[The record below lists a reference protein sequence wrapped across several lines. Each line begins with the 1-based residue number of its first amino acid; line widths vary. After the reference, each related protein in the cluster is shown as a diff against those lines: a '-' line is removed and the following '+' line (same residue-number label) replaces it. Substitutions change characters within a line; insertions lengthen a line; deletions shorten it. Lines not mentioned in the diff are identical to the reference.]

1 MRLGCMGFASAE
13 ASRGLSDRPRHPFGA
28 PLWEHSFIRAVQN
41 KILINRKVNYTIMM
55 RLQKFLALS
64 GVASRRNSEKLIAD
78 GHVAVNGKVITEMG
92 VQVDESADVVTV
104 DGKVCKIQEEKHYLA
119 YNKPMGEVTTVTDP
133 EGRPTVMDKFRDY
146 PVRLYPVGRLDYD
159 SEGLLLLTN
168 DGDLMNNLLHPSREV
183 SKEYLV
189 KVSNRVTDEEIRR
202 LRAGVRLDDDRM
214 TSPADVHLV
223 RYETFASVLLV
234 TIHEGRN
241 RQVRRMFS
249 AIGHEVVALKRVGF
263 ATIKLHDLPRG
274 QWRRLTDV
282 EVRKLKE
289 L

>member
-1 MRLGCMGFASAE
+1 
-13 ASRGLSDRPRHPFGA
+13 
-28 PLWEHSFIRAVQN
+28 
-41 KILINRKVNYTIMM
+41 MM

-119 YNKPMGEVTTVTDP
+119 YNKPMGEVTTVADP

-202 LRAGVRLDDDRM
+202 LRAGC
-214 TSPADVHLV
+214 PA
-223 RYETFASVLLV
+223 
-234 TIHEGRN
+234 
-241 RQVRRMFS
+241 RR
-249 AIGHEVVALKRVGF
+249 RP
-263 ATIKLHDLPRG
+263 HDLPGRRAPGALRDVRVRAAGDDSRG
-274 QWRRLTDV
+274 AQSAGAPHVQRDWARGRRPQARRLCDD
-282 EVRKLKE
+282 
-289 L
+289 

>member
-1 MRLGCMGFASAE
+1 
-13 ASRGLSDRPRHPFGA
+13 
-28 PLWEHSFIRAVQN
+28 
-41 KILINRKVNYTIMM
+41 MM
-55 RLQKFLALS
+55 RLQKYLALS
-64 GVASRRNSEKLIAD
+64 GVASRRNAEKMIAE
-78 GHVAVNGKVITEMG
+78 GRVAVNGMVITEMG
-92 VQVDESADVVTV
+92 VQVDELHDKVTV
-104 DGKVCKIQEEKHYLA
+104 DGNLCRLEEEKHYLA
-119 YNKPMGEVTTVTDP
+119 YNKPIGEVTTVTDP
-133 EGRPTVMDKFRDY
+133 EGRATVMDKFRDY

-159 SEGLLLLTN
+159 SEGLILLTN

-183 SKEYLV
+183 DKEYLV
-189 KVSNRVTDEEIRR
+189 KVSNRVSDEDIRR
-202 LRAGVRLDDDRM
+202 LRAGVQLDDGRM

-223 RYETFASVLLV
+223 RYEAFASVLLV
-234 TIHEGRN
+234 SIHEGRN

-249 AIGHEVVALKRVGF
+249 AIGHEVVSLKRVGF

>member
-1 MRLGCMGFASAE
+1 
-13 ASRGLSDRPRHPFGA
+13 
-28 PLWEHSFIRAVQN
+28 
-41 KILINRKVNYTIMM
+41 MM

-168 DGDLMNNLLHPSREV
+168 DGAWAQHLLHPKHEV
-183 SKEYLV
+183 EKTYH
-189 KVSNRVTDEEIRR
+189 VSVFGPVAGAAARLAAVTDLEGEPIRPAR
-202 LRAGVRLDDDRM
+202 VEVLR
-214 TSPADVHLV
+214 
-223 RYETFASVLLV
+223 ETPGTAVLAV
-234 TIHEGRN
+234 TIHEGKN
-241 RQVRRMFS
+241 RQVRRMC
-249 AIGHEVVALKRVGF
+249 AQCGLTVKRLRRVREGALELG
-263 ATIKLHDLPRG
+263 DLPPG
-274 QWRRLTDV
+274 KWRYLTQDEAGALGV
-282 EVRKLKE
+282 TP
-289 L
+289 